1 MVIAEALAVG
11 TPIVSTDCPSGPS
24 EILEGGKWGKLVPVG
39 DHEKLAEAILET
51 IENPPDREKLKER
64 GRYFSLDKIGQ
75 QYLQLITELLE
86 KRPSM

>member
-51 IENPPDREKLKER
+51 IENPPDKEKLKLR
-64 GRYFSLDKIGQ
+64 GRNFSVEQVGEKWFG
-75 QYLQLITELLE
+75 LLRSVWE
-86 KRPSM
+86 VSG